1 MKERI
6 LQFFTESG
14 QVFLNPDDL
23 FFFKT
28 DNQDKNGIISLI
40 FYSFMLALV
49 MGISTGDI
57 VVTAILIVASL
68 ILPLVAM
75 FIHTIFVYIFAK
87 LLGGSGSFMN
97 TFNLMSYSSVLNVL
111 LIIAIVLAPI
121 NPFIIVPILILVG
134 LWKMVLEIIAVSE
147 EHNLGYGKSFLS
159 TNGILILI
167 SIIAFIVMG
176 LI

>member
-28 DNQDKNGIISLI
+28 EERDKNGIISLI

-49 MGISTGDI
+49 MGISTGDLT
-57 VVTAILIVASL
+57 VTAILLVISL
-68 ILPLVAM
+68 ILPILCM
-75 FIHTIFVYIFAK
+75 FIHAIFVYIFAR
-87 LLGGSGSFMN
+87 LLGGTGSFMN
-97 TFNLMSYSSVLNVL
+97 TFNLMSYNAVLNVL
-111 LIIAIVLAPI
+111 LIIAIVLAAV
-121 NPFIIVPILILVG
+121 NPFIIVPVLILVG

-147 EHNLGYGKSFLS
+147 EHNIGYGKSFLS
-159 TNGILILI
+159 TKGIAILI
-167 SIIAFIVMG
+167 SIIVLIVLG